1 MRAGVGTGAHDV
13 ERAADKLA
21 ARIPQPL
28 AAFAR
33 LAYNYRWSWHPGGEE
48 LFRAVDPH
56 RWALCGQNPVRLL
69 QEAST
74 AGLSAAA
81 ADFSLRARASELE
94 GTLQEELAAPP
105 LEEVTEAHR
114 PIAFLCAEYA
124 IHPSLPIYSGGLG
137 ALAGDFLK
145 EASDRRLPLVAI
157 GLMYRQG
164 YFRQRIDAA
173 GVQHEY
179 WVETDP
185 RRVPAALV
193 TGDDGAPLMVS
204 MPIRAGEV
212 TVQIWRVDVGRVPLF
227 LLDAEVPQ
235 NNIIG
240 HWNTARLYSSDAST
254 RLAQY
259 ALLGVGGLRALAAL
273 GITPGIV
280 HLNEGHAAFAFLESV
295 QSELSGAQDLEEA
308 WERARSRTVF
318 TTHTPVAAGNDTY
331 PAEAVIE
338 ALGECASGIGLDHEE
353 LIRLGRTHPD
363 DSGEPFGVTQFA
375 LRTSRTANGVSAR
388 HAEVAREMWR
398 GLWPERPVGAVPIG
412 HVTNGVHL
420 PTWIGEPMRRLL
432 SRHLDGDWRD
442 PVTWQ
447 AVDTIP
453 DEELWAARSEQR
465 ASLIAFARD
474 RSVEDRLGRDEQRDY
489 VIAADNTFDPDH
501 LTIGFARRLAPYKRL
516 NLLLLDMGRAL
527 AALGGPSPIQLVLA
541 GKAHPRD
548 DEAKQLLR
556 DLFNAKYA
564 DHVGQ
569 RVVYLA
575 DYDLAVAARF
585 VQGCD
590 VWLNLPR
597 PPLEAS
603 GTSGMKAA
611 VNGGLNLSVLDGWWA
626 EGYNGVNGWAIS
638 GKVDDDHAAQ
648 DARDNAQLF
657 DLLERSVVPEFYDRD
672 ADGLPRSWLTR
683 VRASLRSIGPG
694 FSASR
699 MLADYEQRIY
709 AKSP

>member
-1 MRAGVGTGAHDV
+1 MSAAAGIGEHDL
-13 ERAADKLA
+13 ERSAAELA
-21 ARIPQPL
+21 ARLPEPL
-28 AAFAR
+28 AALAR
-33 LAYNYRWSWHPGGEE
+33 LAYNYRWSWYPGGEA

-56 RWALCGQNPVRLL
+56 RWALCGHNPVRLL
-69 QEAST
+69 QEASI

-81 ADFSLRARASELE
+81 ADSSLCARASELE
-94 GTLQEELAAPP
+94 GVLQEELAAPAS
-105 LEEVTEAHR
+105 EGFTEPHR
-114 PIAFLCAEYA
+114 PIAFLCAEHG

-145 EASDRRLPLVAI
+145 EASDRRLPLVAV
-157 GLMYRQG
+157 GLMYHEG

-173 GVQHEY
+173 GGQHEY

-193 TGDDGAPLMVS
+193 TGADGAPLTVS
-204 MPIRAGEV
+204 VPIRAGHV

-235 NNIIG
+235 NNLIG
-240 HWNTARLYSSDAST
+240 RWNTARLYSSDTST

-259 ALLGVGGLRALAAL
+259 ALLGVGGMRALAEL
-273 GITPGIV
+273 GISPGIV
-280 HLNEGHAAFAFLESV
+280 HLNEGHAAFAFLETAR
-295 QSELSGAQDLEEA
+295 SELTGEQDLAQA
-308 WERARSRTVF
+308 WEAARSRTVF

-338 ALGECASGIGLDHEE
+338 ALGECASAIGLDHED
-353 LIRLGRTHPD
+353 LVRLGRTHPD

-375 LRTSRTANGVSAR
+375 LRTSRAANGVSAR
-388 HAEVAREMWR
+388 HGEVAREMWR
-398 GLWPERPVGAVPIG
+398 GLWPERPVEAVPIG

-420 PTWIGEPMRRLL
+420 PTWIGEPMRLLL

-447 AVDTIP
+447 AVDEIP

-474 RSVEDRLGRDEQRDY
+474 RSVEDRLGRDEPRDY
-489 VIAADNTFDPDH
+489 VIAADNTFDPGH
-501 LTIGFARRLAPYKRL
+501 LTIGFARRLAAYKRL
-516 NLLLLDMGRAL
+516 NLLLLDMRRAL
-527 AALGGPSPIQLVLA
+527 ATLRGPSPMQLVLA

-548 DEAKQLLR
+548 EEAKQLLR

-575 DYDLAVAARF
+575 DYDLAVAERL

-590 VWLNLPR
+590 VWVNLPR

-626 EGYNGVNGWAIS
+626 EAYDGVNGWAIS
-638 GKVDDDHAAQ
+638 GEVDDDHAAQ

-657 DLLERSVVPEFYDRD
+657 DLLEHSVVPEFYDRD
-672 ADGLPRSWLTR
+672 ADGLPRPWLAR
-683 VRASLRSIGPG
+683 VRAALRSIGPG

-699 MLADYEQRIY
+699 MLSEYEQRVY
-709 AKSP
+709 ANSR